1 MLLFKT
7 LSLIMGGFKLHF
19 IKEKKKEKHSSNCIY
34 IKIHNSMHSVGG
46 GVVINNESSY
56 NLLVGSVK

>member
-1 MLLFKT
+1 
-7 LSLIMGGFKLHF
+7 MGGFKLHF
-19 IKEKKKEKHSSNCIY
+19 IKEKKKEKQFKLYIY
-34 IKIHNSMHSVGG
+34 KNTHNSMHSVGG